1 MSEKNLIQSD
11 LRSVIP
17 AKEFSGTDKIT
28 STHKKTQSISDW
40 RLIAVAGY
48 AVIAVTFGVGG
59 VWAAVAKLDEA
70 VIATG
75 DVSIETNLQTVEH
88 YEGGI
93 VREILVKEGE
103 HIDKGQVLFRLQK
116 VQAEASD
123 ASIQTQLDSVLA
135 LEARLIAERD
145 KSAKIQ
151 WPQEFAGRSA
161 DAYLSHTIADQEYQ
175 FEKRRAYLVSQIDI
189 LNKMIA
195 GLHDEIRGI
204 ATEKAS
210 SETQVGYL
218 NEELR
223 PLVELS
229 AKQLVPTSRVYEMER
244 EKARLEGII
253 GGAVADTAK
262 AEGSIGELELQI
274 EQIHQKF
281 QDDVAA
287 SLLDARQKI
296 ADLRDKARVARDV
309 LARND
314 IRAPRS
320 GTLQNLRVFTIGQV
334 VHPGESLVDLV
345 PDDDPLIVEAQFLT
359 TDIDHVYP
367 GARAEIRFPAF
378 HSRMIPVMMGTLQ
391 SISHDRLFDEL
402 RRQYYFRGLIS
413 LSRAD
418 IPEEY
423 RSRLRPGM
431 PAEII
436 VAAGSRTALSYL
448 ISPLADSLRKAF
460 REPND

>member
-1 MSEKNLIQSD
+1 MSKKNLIQSN
-11 LRSVIP
+11 LRSVVP
-17 AKEFSGTDKIT
+17 ANEFSGINKIT
-28 STHKKTQSISDW
+28 STHKKTRSISDW
-40 RLIAVAGY
+40 RLIAIAGY

-103 HIDKGQVLFRLQK
+103 HIAKGQVLFRLQK

-123 ASIQTQLDSVLA
+123 ATIQTQLDSALA

-145 KSAKIQ
+145 QSAKIE
-151 WPQEFAGRSA
+151 WPQEFAGRMD
-161 DAYLSHTIADQEYQ
+161 DAVLSLTMSDQAYQ
-175 FEKRRAYLVSQIDI
+175 FEKQRAYLNSQTDI
-189 LNKMIA
+189 LEKMVT
-195 GLHDEIRGI
+195 GLHEEIQGI
-204 ATEKAS
+204 TTEKDS
-210 SETQVGYL
+210 SETQVSYL
-218 NEELR
+218 NKELG
-223 PLVELS
+223 PLLALS
-229 AKQLVPTSRVYEMER
+229 AKQLVPTSRVYDMER

-262 AEGSIGELELQI
+262 AEGSIGELDLQI

-287 SLLDARQKI
+287 NLLDTRQKI
-296 ADLRDKARVARDV
+296 ADLGERARVARDV
-309 LARND
+309 LSRND

-334 VHPGESLVDLV
+334 VHPGEALVDLV

-367 GARAEIRFPAF
+367 GTRAEIRFPAF
-378 HSRMIPVMMGTLQ
+378 HSRTIPVMIGTLQ

-431 PAEII
+431 PAEIV
-436 VAAGSRTALSYL
+436 VAAGSRTALSYF